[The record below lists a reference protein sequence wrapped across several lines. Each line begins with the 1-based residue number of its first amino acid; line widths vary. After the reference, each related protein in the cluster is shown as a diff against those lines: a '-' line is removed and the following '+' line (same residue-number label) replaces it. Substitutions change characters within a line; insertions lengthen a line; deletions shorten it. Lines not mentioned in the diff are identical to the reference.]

1 VHSPIGFRS
10 LRTDEVHQKDDENLK
25 ALFDYARL
33 ESEKHIGQVDT
44 GVCQPLAVMQVATAP
59 LSRNE
64 TPPPALSR
72 RARAF

>member
-1 VHSPIGFRS
+1 MHSPIGFRS